1 MTSHAAPLQPPQLAT
16 WLVNLFTSADE
27 ESIVGDLLEEFSDL
41 ASKSG
46 LALARRWFWRQTAK
60 TVAHLF
66 GAGFRSAPWST
77 TAIILGG
84 FLLLRL
90 AHGLPDKLLMAV
102 TDRYLMY
109 WSNHFQAYLWVLKG
123 LWIEYLI
130 GSAVVGCIV
139 ALAAKGREMIATM
152 TLGLVLCAMAVVAT
166 VWVVTTTGDDSYL
179 WNLPWRLSDPLVI
192 VVGGAIVRASR
203 SGATHRPS
211 GA

>member
-1 MTSHAAPLQPPQLAT
+1 MTSHAGPLQPPRLAT
-16 WLVNLFTSADE
+16 WLMNLFTSADE

-66 GAGFRSAPWST
+66 GAGYRSAPWST

-123 LWIEYLI
+123 LRIEYLI

-179 WNLPWRLSDPLVI
+179 WNFPWHLSDSLVI
-192 VVGGAIVRASR
+192 VVGGAIVRARR
-203 SGATHRPS
+203 SGATHRLS

>member
-1 MTSHAAPLQPPQLAT
+1 MTSHAGPLQPPRFAT

-27 ESIVGDLLEEFSDL
+27 GSIVGDLLEEFSDL

-46 LALARRWFWRQTAK
+46 RALARRWFWRQTAK

-66 GAGFRSAPWST
+66 GAGYRSAPWST

-84 FLLLRL
+84 FLLLKL

-102 TDRYLMY
+102 TDRYLLY

-123 LWIEYLI
+123 LRIEYLI

-179 WNLPWRLSDPLVI
+179 WNFPWHLSDSLVI
-192 VVGGAIVRASR
+192 VVGGAIVRARR
-203 SGATHRPS
+203 SGATHRLS